1 MSPARRAATRT
12 STPKGTKV
20 ARSKREAA
28 PTAGEFTGFR
38 PAARTFLRALRRNND
53 REWFL
58 ANRERYEAE
67 VRAPMIALVEELDVR
82 LADLAPE
89 IVGNPKRSMF
99 RIHRD
104 VRFSND
110 KSPYKTNVAC
120 WFYHMDAGRGVG
132 GEAAHGGAGFYFDID
147 PDASWVGGGIWMP
160 PRSTLARLRERIDE
174 EHESLTGVLGAPS
187 LRPFGG
193 LSREAML
200 RRMPRGYD
208 ADHPAAELLRHQSF
222 TMGRQLRDADLYG
235 ARLPDVLA
243 REFERLVPLVRW
255 LNGAL
260 GLRTLARR

>member
-1 MSPARRAATRT
+1 MSPARRAGTRT
-12 STPKGTKV
+12 STPKGAKG
-20 ARSKREAA
+20 ARRKRAAA
-28 PTAGEFTGFR
+28 PSAGEFTGFR

-174 EHESLTGVLGAPS
+174 EHESLAGILGAPS

-193 LSREAML
+193 LSREAKL
-200 RRMPRGYD
+200 RRMQRGYD
-208 ADHPAAELLRHQSF
+208 ADQPAAELLRHQSF

>member
-1 MSPARRAATRT
+1 
-12 STPKGTKV
+12 
-20 ARSKREAA
+20 
-28 PTAGEFTGFR
+28 
-38 PAARTFLRALRRNND
+38 
-53 REWFL
+53 
-58 ANRERYEAE
+58 
-67 VRAPMIALVEELDVR
+67 MIALVEELDVR

-147 PDASWVGGGIWMP
+147 PDAAWVGGGIWMP
-160 PRSTLARLRERIDE
+160 PRPTLARLRERIDE

-222 TMGRQLRDADLYG
+222 TMGRQVRDADLYS

>member
-1 MSPARRAATRT
+1 MSPARGSARSAAATT
-12 STPKGTKV
+12 G
-20 ARSKREAA
+20 
-28 PTAGEFTGFR
+28 GEFSGFR
-38 PAARTFLRALRRNND
+38 PAARTFLRGLRRNND

-67 VRAPMIALVEELDVR
+67 VRGPMAALVEELDVR
-82 LADLAPE
+82 LAELAPE

-110 KSPYKTNVAC
+110 KSPYKTNAAC

-147 PDASWVGGGIWMP
+147 PDESWVGGGTWMP
-160 PRSTLARLRERIDE
+160 PRPTLARLRERIDE
-174 EHESLTGVLGAPS
+174 EHESLVEILGAPA
-187 LRPFGG
+187 LKPFGG

-200 RRMPRGYD
+200 TRMPRGYD

-222 TMGRQLRDADLYG
+222 TMGRQVRDADLYS
-235 ARLPDVLA
+235 ARLADVVA
-243 REFERLVPLVRW
+243 REFARLVPLVRW